1 MSQKNNTVMSKG
13 SYVNP
18 SQKTS
23 LRKILLIAQRDQPE
37 GIPSS
42 HSYLG
47 HFAIFQTMQV
57 QNAGH

>member
-1 MSQKNNTVMSKG
+1 MSTLHRRP
-13 SYVNP
+13 YP
-18 SQKTS
+18 
-23 LRKILLIAQRDQPE
+23 RKILLTAQRDQPE